1 MLRSKLSALL
11 PFAVPVAIAGLV
23 ACASEPPP
31 APLPPPTQA
40 TPLASSLPAT
50 PAPSDAGSNAQVAL
64 PADAAPPPSPAEAV
78 HAALAA
84 SDRDEKDRALD
95 NGRHAEEMLNFFGI
109 GPGMKVGELVS
120 GTGYT
125 AELLARTVGENGVVW
140 GENPPSILDMFAAT
154 PWAAR
159 LSKPVM
165 KNVRR
170 ADRDLEAPFPADA
183 TNLDAVLMV
192 LFYHDTVWMK
202 ADRAKMNKAVFDALK
217 PGGIYGIVDHAARK
231 GAGVSQAKTLHR
243 IEEKT
248 VIDEVTKAGFKL
260 AAEGD
265 FMKNPKDTHEWNA
278 SPMSAG
284 EKRGTSDRFVLKF
297 VKP

>member
-1 MLRSKLSALL
+1 MLRSKLSPLATLL
-11 PFAVPVAIAGLV
+11 AVAGLAGFV

-31 APLPPPTQA
+31 PPLPPPTQA
-40 TPLASSLPAT
+40 TPLASSLPT
-50 PAPSDAGSNAQVAL
+50 PPAVDAGTDTQVGL
-64 PADAAPPPSPAEAV
+64 PAADAAPPPSPTEAV
-78 HAALAA
+78 HAAMTAA
-84 SDRDEKDRALD
+84 DRDEKDRALD
-95 NGRHAEEMLNFFGI
+95 TGRHPEEMLNFFGI

-120 GTGYT
+120 GGGYT
-125 AELLARTVGENGVVW
+125 AELLARTVGESGVVW
-140 GENPPSILDMFAAT
+140 GENPPAILDKFAAT

-170 ADRDLEAPFPADA
+170 ADRDLEAPFPAEA

-202 ADRAKMNKAVFDALK
+202 TDRAKMNKAIFDALK
-217 PGGIYGIVDHAARK
+217 PGGVYGIVDHAARK
-231 GAGVSQAKTLHR
+231 GAGVTQAKTLHR

-265 FMKNPKDTHEWNA
+265 FLKNPKDNHDWNA
-278 SPMSAG
+278 SPGAAA